1 MPMLTDR
8 PTNCFDLFWT
18 GSFHQL
24 RPAIAGHWS
33 LKLNQTPLVFQK
45 IFKMT
50 IIETLMET
58 RLWFYS
64 EVSGC

>member
-1 MPMLTDR
+1 MPMLPDR

-18 GSFHQL
+18 GSFQQL

-33 LKLNQTPLVFQK
+33 LKLNQTVFLQ

>member
-1 MPMLTDR
+1 MPMLPDR

-45 IFKMT
+45 FLKHAFSST
-50 IIETLMET
+50 QK
-58 RLWFYS
+58 YVVVDACVAS
-64 EVSGC
+64 VHC